1 MLLVPSGVN
10 LKIVLSEETKR
21 FPPGS
26 TASAFGQYFPT
37 PVAKTLLVPSAAYLR
52 IVVKFAHAKTLPVAS
67 TARSPLIGIS
77 FVPVAN
83 VVFVPSGPN
92 LTIVSVFLPSKK
104 RLPDW
109 SNARLPDR
117 ASMGTNIAVTH
128 TSVRAIK
135 NLKASTELIVPLR
148 APFSTPDAF

>member
-21 FPPGS
+21 FPPAS

-37 PVAKTLLVPSAAYLR
+37 PVAKTLPVPSAPYLR

-92 LTIVSVFLPSKK
+92 LTIVPVFLPSKK
-104 RLPDW
+104 RLPEW
-109 SNARLPDR
+109 SNARLPAR
-117 ASMGTNIAVTH
+117 ALMGTNIAATH
-128 TSVRAIK
+128 TTVRAIE
-135 NLKASTELIVPLR
+135 NLKPLTELTVLLR
-148 APFSTPDAF
+148 APFSTSDVF